1 VSTPAIF
8 FLEES
13 LEKGLC
19 AFPRPAGLFFFP
31 NLSILFYF
39 WPMPITQTVALESVR
54 FFAFHGFYPEEQLIG
69 NEFIVDIVTEM
80 PVTNDGGD
88 NLENTVNYER
98 LHQIAES
105 EMKATKKLLETVAHA
120 ILNKVIAEFPFIE
133 RVEVSIRK
141 MALPLKGEV
150 KNSLIKLTYNK

>member
-1 VSTPAIF
+1 
-8 FLEES
+8 
-13 LEKGLC
+13 
-19 AFPRPAGLFFFP
+19 
-31 NLSILFYF
+31 
-39 WPMPITQTVALESVR
+39 MPITQTVALESVR